1 MADFLNLLRS
11 IFDGL
16 LNLLNDSHIKSVL
29 GSNLFH
35 LLIAFFIGWMMFRIF
50 VARDDYSPGRS
61 LIGSFFSSVP
71 NAVSVKHSKHDRQLQ
86 LNSPDSNEVDNV

>member
-1 MADFLNLLRS
+1 MADFLNLLKS

-16 LNLLNDSHIKSVL
+16 LNLLTDSHIQSVL

-35 LLIAFFIGWMMFRIF
+35 LLIAFFIAWMMFRIF
-50 VARDDYSPGRS
+50 VSRDDYSPGHS

-71 NAVSVKHSKHDRQLQ
+71 RAVSVKQSKHERHLQ
-86 LNSPDSNEVDNV
+86 LNSSDSKEVDNV